1 MEQAVRQGRSNGQQ
15 AAEEPAEKLFAFTTR
30 SRLKGPW
37 FFPHMLIATMRVR
50 RQLKRTGD
58 VVGWASI
65 IAGPTEFWTISVWHS
80 RHDMQEFMRSGA
92 HDDIMWFFSKWLQS
106 FWLMRWRPG
115 PEELGQWKGHTL
127 GRPDPA
133 YATDGPK
140 PEALEKAL
148 EHLPQLRSAMSDD
161 GAVTYDSTPYARR
174 RRAEV
179 RGAGGGVV
187 HIATSPARTAEAYR
201 ALRRL
206 ATEASHDPDYL
217 KGVVGVSRPGQ
228 LYLLTVWRDRAGTR
242 RLLRSPQVRKLTERY
257 PGAWANE
264 WLPENEFGHWDG
276 LRLRRTRS
284 RYSIQMPKAALDL
297 DRGATPDDEVAGAG
311 PTPLEGASLQYAP
324 EREPSQG

>member
-1 MEQAVRQGRSNGQQ
+1 MVQQGTTGPERPPERG
-15 AAEEPAEKLFAFTTR
+15 ARPDDKLFAFTTR

-37 FFPHMLIATMRVR
+37 FFPHMLYATMRVR

-58 VVGWASI
+58 VVRWASI
-65 IAGPTEFWTISVWHS
+65 IASPTEFWTISIWKS

-92 HDDIMWFFSKWLQS
+92 HDDIMWFFSKWLRS

-115 PEELGQWKGHTL
+115 PEELGEWKGL
-127 GRPDPA
+127 CMGRPEPA
-133 YATDGPK
+133 YQTTEGPK

-148 EHLPQLRSAMSDD
+148 EHLPKLRSAMSVD
-161 GAVTYDSTPYARR
+161 GEVTYDTTVYARR

-187 HIATSPARTAEAYR
+187 HIKTSPGRTLEAWT
-201 ALRRL
+201 ALRGL
-206 ATEASHDPDYL
+206 AKEAEGDPDYL

-228 LYLLTVWRDRAGTR
+228 LYLLTVWRDRVGTR
-242 RLLRSPQVRKLTERY
+242 RMLNSPQVRKLGERF

-276 LRLRRTRS
+276 LRLRRS
-284 RYSIQMPKAALDL
+284 RNRYAIQMPKAAMALD
-297 DRGATPDDEVAGAG
+297 
-311 PTPLEGASLQYAP
+311 EGAVVEP
-324 EREPSQG
+324 ERSKGTTARTGVQPPPLQPSQG

>member
-1 MEQAVRQGRSNGQQ
+1 VDQGVQQ
-15 AAEEPAEKLFAFTTR
+15 ARDNGTGAVGEPADKLFAFTTR

-37 FFPHMLIATMRVR
+37 YFPHMLIATMRVR

-65 IAGPTEFWTISVWHS
+65 IAGPTEFWTITVWHS

-92 HDDIMWFFSKWLQS
+92 HDDIMWFFSKWLRS

-115 PEELGQWKGHTL
+115 PEEIGRWKGHAM
-127 GRPDPA
+127 GRPEPA
-133 YATDGPK
+133 YLATEGPR

-148 EHLPQLRSAMSDD
+148 EHLPRLRSSMSA
-161 GAVTYDSTPYARR
+161 GGEVTYDTTAYARR

-187 HIATSPARTAEAYR
+187 HVKTSPLRTAEAFRELR
-201 ALRRL
+201 ALER
-206 ATEASHDPDYL
+206 EASGDPDYL

-228 LYLLTVWRDRAGTR
+228 VYLLSVWRDRAGTR
-242 RLLRSPQVRKLTERY
+242 RMLGSPQLRKLTERF
-257 PGAWANE
+257 PGTWANE

-276 LRLRRTRS
+276 LRLRRTRA

-297 DRGATPDDEVAGAG
+297 DRGGIPEDRAAG
-311 PTPLEGASLQYAP
+311 
-324 EREPSQG
+324 REPSQG

>member
-1 MEQAVRQGRSNGQQ
+1 MPEMTVDEGNGRGAVD
-15 AAEEPAEKLFAFTTR
+15 EPAEKLFAFTTR

-37 FFPHMLIATMRVR
+37 FFPHMLYATMRVR
-50 RQLKRTGD
+50 SQLRRTGN

-65 IAGPTEFWTISVWHS
+65 IASPTEFWTLSVWSS

-115 PEELGQWKGHTL
+115 PEELGRWKGLTF
-127 GRPDPA
+127 GRAEPS
-133 YATDGPK
+133 YLVDGPK

-148 EHLPQLRSAMSDD
+148 EHLPRLRSAMSVD
-161 GAVTYDSTPYARR
+161 GEVTYDTTPYARR

-179 RGAGGGVV
+179 KGAGGGVV
-187 HIATSPARTAEAYR
+187 HIRTSPRRTAAAYL

-206 ATEASHDPDYL
+206 EEEARGDPDYL

-228 LYLLTVWRDRAGTR
+228 LYLLSIWRDRAGTR
-242 RLLRSPQVRKLTERY
+242 RMLRSPQVRKLTERY
-257 PGAWANE
+257 PGTWANE

-276 LRLRRTRS
+276 LRLRRTRA
-284 RYSIQMPKAALDL
+284 RYSIQMPKQALEL
-297 DRGATPDDEVAGAG
+297 DRNDLSDT
-311 PTPLEGASLQYAP
+311 Q
-324 EREPSQG
+324 PSQG

>member
-1 MEQAVRQGRSNGQQ
+1 LTQAVQQGTNGQRP
-15 AAEEPAEKLFAFTTR
+15 EEPSEKLFAFTTR

-37 FFPHMLIATMRVR
+37 YFPHMLYATMRVR

-65 IAGPTEFWTISVWHS
+65 IAGPTEFWTISVWNS

-92 HDDIMWFFSKWLQS
+92 HDDIMWFFSKWLRS

-115 PEELGQWKGHTL
+115 PEEVGRWKGMTM
-127 GRPDPA
+127 GRPEPA
-133 YATDGPK
+133 YASDGPK
-140 PEALEKAL
+140 PEALELAL
-148 EHLPQLRSAMSDD
+148 EHLPKLRSSMGVD

-187 HIATSPARTAEAYR
+187 HISTPARRTAEAFV

-206 ATEASHDPDYL
+206 NAEASGDPDYL
-217 KGVVGVSRPGQ
+217 KGVVGMSRPGQ
-228 LYLLTVWRDRAGTR
+228 LYLLTVWRDRDGTR
-242 RLLRSPQVRKLTERY
+242 RMLHSPQLRKLKERY

-284 RYSIQMPKAALDL
+284 RYSIQMPRAAMDL
-297 DRGATPDDEVAGAG
+297 DRDAQADVAAG
-311 PTPLEGASLQYAP
+311 LDGSPLDRAALQYSPDAP
-324 EREPSQG
+324 PSQG

>member
-1 MEQAVRQGRSNGQQ
+1 MDHAVQQGGTNGQQ
-15 AAEEPAEKLFAFTTR
+15 AAGDPSEKLFAFTTR

-37 FFPHMLIATMRVR
+37 FFPHMLYATMRVR
-50 RQLKRTGD
+50 RQLKGTGD
-58 VVGWASI
+58 VVRWASI
-65 IAGPTEFWTISVWHS
+65 IASPTEFWTISIWNS

-92 HDDIMWFFSKWLQS
+92 HDDIMWFFSKWLRS

-115 PEELGQWKGHTL
+115 PEEVGEWKGL
-127 GRPDPA
+127 RMGRAEPA
-133 YATDGPK
+133 YQAVNGPK

-148 EHLPQLRSAMSDD
+148 EHLPKLRSAMSMD
-161 GAVTYDSTPYARR
+161 GAVTYDGTTYARR

-187 HIATSPARTAEAYR
+187 HVRTSPRRSVEAFR
-201 ALRRL
+201 ALRAL
-206 ATEASHDPDYL
+206 EQEARGDPDYL

-242 RLLRSPQVRKLTERY
+242 RMLGSPQVCKLTERY

-276 LRLRRTRS
+276 LRLRRS
-284 RYSIQMPKAALDL
+284 RARYAIQMPKAAMDL
-297 DRGATPDDEVAGAG
+297 DRDAV
-311 PTPLEGASLQYAP
+311 P
-324 EREPSQG
+324 ESDPETEPSQG